1 MNNFLKIN
9 KDVNNMPV
17 VRISANPEIS
27 LENKRKMTEEVCKI
41 VADAYD
47 LPIEAITIII
57 DPIPV
62 ENIGSGGKLLVD
74 KL

>member
-1 MNNFLKIN
+1 
-9 KDVNNMPV
+9 
-17 VRISANPEIS
+17 
-27 LENKRKMTEEVCKI
+27 MTEEVCKI
-41 VADAYD
+41 VAEAYD
-47 LPIEAITIII
+47 LPIEAVTIII